1 MQTLLGVLLGA
12 VLLSAAL
19 PLRAHHSFAAHFDA
33 TKPVTL
39 TGAVTKVEWTN
50 PHVWFY
56 VDVRDDSG
64 ASANWAME
72 MGSPN
77 ALLRTGWTRNSMKV
91 GDVVT
96 VDGFRS
102 RDGSTSAAAA
112 VIVLVRT
119 GQKLFA
125 GQSPSQ

>member
-1 MQTLLGVLLGA
+1 MQTLLGVLLA
-12 VLLSAAL
+12 AALLSATL

-64 ASANWAME
+64 VSANWAME

-77 ALLRTGWTRNSMKV
+77 ALLRGGWTRNSMTV

-125 GQSPSQ
+125 AQSAAQ